1 MASQMLCCM
10 ISTKLEINL
19 FNLANPHPFH
29 PSLRRRCS
37 APWSPQNQKSINPTQ
52 LILALLIYYGVADA
66 LLNNQRD
73 IINQSIDPTLSLP
86 ISSIMAS
93 QMLCCMIST
102 MSLAS
107 CSVASSRSSILAR
120 ASVSRI
126 RLSSCLCT
134 QKKICRSGS
143 GTFYLCRSGINFE
156 YEIKWNN
163 AFLDSFL

>member
-1 MASQMLCCM
+1 M
-10 ISTKLEINL
+10 ITTQSEINQS
-19 FNLANPHPFH
+19 NLANPNPFH
-29 PSLRRRCS
+29 PSWRRRCF
-37 APWSPQNQKSINPTQ
+37 AAWAQHKNP
-52 LILALLIYYGVADA
+52 LIK
-66 LLNNQRD
+66 
-73 IINQSIDPTLSLP
+73 PTSSLP

-134 QKKICRSGS
+134 QKQRC
-143 GTFYLCRSGINFE
+143 GTFPFPCFANTIQVLATALFKCLRSLRYRTWLCTNTSRCFFNL
-156 YEIKWNN
+156 
-163 AFLDSFL
+163 FLFSC